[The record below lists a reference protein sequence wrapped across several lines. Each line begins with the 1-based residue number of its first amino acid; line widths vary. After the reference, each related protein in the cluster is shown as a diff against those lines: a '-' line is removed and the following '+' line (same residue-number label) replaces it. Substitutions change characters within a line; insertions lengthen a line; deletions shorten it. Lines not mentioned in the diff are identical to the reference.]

1 MKLRELH
8 MKKER
13 YKQQLQWKLRE
24 SLPAPR
30 QVSPLFK
37 VRVCDGNAHAILSV
51 WSPGEEV
58 VDALKEGA
66 CVSLRNVTAA
76 GKRYRS
82 APRKGQLQRRA
93 ILSAL
98 TMPRDA

>member
-1 MKLRELH
+1 

-13 YKQQLQWKLRE
+13 YQQELQCKLRE

-30 QVSPLFK
+30 QVSPLLK
-37 VRVCDGNAHAILSV
+37 VRVCDGNASAILSV

-58 VDALKEGA
+58 VDVLKEGA
-66 CVSLRNVTAA
+66 CVSLRNVIAA

-82 APRKGQLQRRA
+82 REGVNYNVLARTMRR
-93 ILSAL
+93 
-98 TMPRDA
+98 RH